1 MFAHKKSVVSLCKRQ
16 LCYTTFCVDIR
27 RKNNL
32 KGDESMPNLNDFYA
46 FNSTS
51 RNSSGGNNN
60 GNGGGT
66 GCGTVLIVSAI
77 IGWVLWLVGNF
88 FG

>member
-16 LCYTTFCVDIR
+16 LCYAEFCDDIR
-27 RKNNL
+27 QKINL
-32 KGDESMPNLNDFYA
+32 KGDRFMPDLNDFYA

-60 GNGGGT
+60 GDKNPPGNGGGT
-66 GCGTVLIVSAI
+66 GCGTVCPV
-77 IGWVLWLVGNF
+77 
-88 FG
+88 

>member
-1 MFAHKKSVVSLCKRQ
+1 
-16 LCYTTFCVDIR
+16 
-27 RKNNL
+27 
-32 KGDESMPNLNDFYA
+32 MPNLNDFYA

-60 GNGGGT
+60 GDKNPPGNGGGT